1 MNIDATIKQDLPPH
15 QTETFEAIDE
25 FSSALV
31 DIFPESATAEKSK
44 RLQRSLSH
52 MLQKMFEAQIASVLP
67 FVSKVAVL
75 QSDLELAKAKIGE
88 LRTIYGDLNS
98 RLLDLER
105 EQKLHALTER
115 VEALEKQVGAT

>member
-1 MNIDATIKQDLPPH
+1 MNIDATLNLPPH
-15 QTETFEAIDE
+15 QAETFEAIDE

-31 DIFPESATAEKSK
+31 AMFPDSATPEKSQ
-44 RLQRSLSH
+44 RLQRSLST

-75 QSDLELAKAKIGE
+75 QGDLELAKAKIGE

-98 RLLDLER
+98 RVLDLER
-105 EQKLHALTER
+105 EQKLNELAAR
-115 VEALEKQVGAT
+115 VEALEKQVGAA